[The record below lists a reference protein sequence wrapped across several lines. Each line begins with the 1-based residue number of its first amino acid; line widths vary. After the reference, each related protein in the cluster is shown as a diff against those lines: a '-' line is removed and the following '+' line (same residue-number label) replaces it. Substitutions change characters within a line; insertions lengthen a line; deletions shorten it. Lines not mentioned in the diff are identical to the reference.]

1 MDKTRYSISEAGK
14 LVGVESHVLRYWE
27 DELQLDIPRNGK
39 SHRYYTELHIRL
51 FQKIKELKEKGY
63 QLKAIEQVLKKMI
76 DGDEDIN
83 PDQVLEQN
91 AVNILKEG
99 SAGDEMEEDLSL
111 KSIPNQESTAIA
123 VNPEKMEQFQQIM
136 NQIIG
141 RAVGQAIQENNE
153 TLSDEISR
161 QINEKMI
168 QELEYMMRVN
178 DERAEERFK
187 TLDETLRA
195 YQKESKGKAEVAATR
210 LPFFKKKKFGRSG
223 KKLLQKYKRAAASL
237 RQLSYLARFTNFVN
251 SGCHKRFTVPI
262 GPFLCLAMIT
272 SAILG
277 VSVSLL

>member
-99 SAGDEMEEDLSL
+99 SAGEEMEEDLSL
-111 KSIPNQESTAIA
+111 KSIPNQ

-195 YQKESKGKAEVAATR
+195 YQKESKGKAEAAATR

-223 KKLLQKYKRAAASL
+223 KKL
-237 RQLSYLARFTNFVN
+237 
-251 SGCHKRFTVPI
+251 
-262 GPFLCLAMIT
+262 
-272 SAILG
+272 
-277 VSVSLL
+277 